1 MGALLPCPSCA
12 RHVRSTEPA
21 CPFCGAA
28 VAFSHRKR
36 PPKLRRLTRAAAWAF
51 GASLSVAGCN
61 REVLPGPSDSAPPP
75 DLAWSLPPD
84 MPPDMAEPPQD
95 FAFYFDLAL
104 PDGEYWDLSGGTPI
118 YGGPPP
124 PDPK

>member
-1 MGALLPCPSCA
+1 VNDPLLPCPGCA
-12 RHVRSTEPA
+12 RHARASEPA

-28 VAFSHRKR
+28 LVFSHRKQS
-36 PPKLRRLTRAAAWAF
+36 PKLRRLGRAAAWAF

-61 REVLPGPSDSAPPP
+61 REVLPGPTDAAPPP

-84 MPPDMAEPPQD
+84 IAEPPQD
-95 FAFYFDLAL
+95 LSFPPPDLAL
-104 PDGEYWDLSGGTPI
+104 PDGELWDLSGGTPI